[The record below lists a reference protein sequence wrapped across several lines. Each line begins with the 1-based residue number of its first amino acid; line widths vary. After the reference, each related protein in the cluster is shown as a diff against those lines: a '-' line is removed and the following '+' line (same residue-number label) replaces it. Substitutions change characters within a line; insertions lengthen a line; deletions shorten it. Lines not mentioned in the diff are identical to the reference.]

1 MNQKDCVTP
10 PKKISGLHYTIKQF
24 LPVAVSQVHRDDV
37 LELNWRIRTHCY
49 PLVLR
54 LEKEKIN
61 FITIVLQTLQIPLK
75 LTAWLNDESWELGQG
90 LDNARANNMNWVLT
104 LFISFLQNIL
114 ESQTKRKPEE
124 ISAA

>member
-10 PKKISGLHYTIKQF
+10 PKKIAGLHYTIKQF

-61 FITIVLQTLQIPLK
+61 FITNIANPLK

-90 LDNARANNMNWVLT
+90 LDNARANNMNWVLI
-104 LFISFLQNIL
+104 LLISFLQNIL

>member
-10 PKKISGLHYTIKQF
+10 PKEIAGLHYTIKQF

-54 LEKEKIN
+54 LEKEKKYIL
-61 FITIVLQTLQIPLK
+61 IQLYYKHCKYPL
-75 LTAWLNDESWELGQG
+75 NSPRGSMM
-90 LDNARANNMNWVLT
+90 RAGN
-104 LFISFLQNIL
+104 
-114 ESQTKRKPEE
+114 
-124 ISAA
+124 